1 MVPIG
6 RTLNS
11 YRQTLESE
19 KSRWK
24 TFRDALREHQSRNAF
39 DQLWESAFNLADAGS
54 TVLRPVIFDTILF
67 SMLLRLS
74 KELEQQNRRYEEIR
88 LELADLKEGMKEMSK
103 TLSS

>member
-1 MVPIG
+1 MVLIG

-74 KELEQQNRRYEEIR
+74 KELEQQNRKYQAIQM
-88 LELADLKEGMKEMSK
+88 ELADMREKMKEISK
-103 TLSS
+103 TSSS